1 MKGFIFD
8 MDGTII
14 DSMPYHT
21 EAWVKFIS
29 GLGIDIDRDEFQRR
43 TAGMTTFEILRRV
56 VGDHLTEVELHDY
69 TEQKETIYRA
79 IYAEA
84 IRPIDGLIEFLEAS
98 RALSV
103 PMALAT
109 SAGKEN
115 LNFVLKHLEIEEY
128 FTAIVCAD
136 EVRLGKPH
144 PDMFLA
150 ASSKMGLES
159 HNCVVFEDALLGIEA
174 AQRAAMKAVV
184 VMTTLEEKELQDFS
198 HIITSIQDFSK
209 LSPQKLLA
217 QSA

>member
-8 MDGTII
+8 MDGTIV

-56 VGDHLTEVELHDY
+56 VGEYLTEVELQDY
-69 TEQKETIYRA
+69 TEQKEAIYRT

-84 IRPIDGLIEFLEAS
+84 IRPIDGLIEFLQAS
-98 RALSV
+98 RALSI

-109 SAGKEN
+109 SAGKQN
-115 LNFVLKHLEIEEY
+115 LNFVLKSLEIEEY

-136 EVRLGKPH
+136 EVSLGKPH

-150 ASSKMGLES
+150 ASSRMGLES
-159 HNCVVFEDALLGIEA
+159 HNCIVFEDALLGIEA
-174 AQRAAMKAVV
+174 AERAAMKAVV

-217 QSA
+217 QFV